1 MGGAPLTSTPPVLHL
16 ALRQMDGARQA
27 VLPMVAGLGHRAG
40 AAGSERRL
48 PTGMLLA
55 HCVHF

>member
-1 MGGAPLTSTPPVLHL
+1 
-16 ALRQMDGARQA
+16 MDGAPQA

-40 AAGSERRL
+40 AAGSERQL